1 MMLLAFAD
9 ESALATQ
16 LARELGCELA
26 FVAEHRFP
34 DGEIK
39 LRLPPALPDHVI
51 VLRGLQQPNDRLVQL
66 LLTAKTARTLGAR
79 RLTLASPYLAYMRQD
94 IAFQPGEAISQRIV
108 VGFLGDLFERVLTID
123 PHLHRIA
130 SLDQVMHGAKGVA
143 LTAAPLLGRWIAAQ
157 WPADAPPLLVG
168 PDEEAEQWVRAAGDA
183 TGLNGVICRKTRR
196 GDRDVSV
203 ELPGD
208 DITGREVVII
218 DDVAST
224 GHTLVQATR
233 ALQARG
239 VAAIDVAVVHGLFG
253 GDAIERLKAAGVRRV
268 WSTDAVPHASNVIS
282 VAPLLAAAIADCT

>member
-1 MMLLAFAD
+1 MLLAFAD
-9 ESALATQ
+9 EHALATQ

-39 LRLPPALPDHVI
+39 LTLPPALPEHVV
-51 VLRGLQQPNDRLVQL
+51 VLRGLQQPNERLVQL
-66 LLTAKTARTLGAR
+66 LLTATTARTLGAR

-108 VGFLGDLFERVLTID
+108 VGFLGDLFERVVTID

-130 SLDQVMHGAKGVA
+130 SLDEVMHGAKGVA

-157 WPADAPPLLVG
+157 WPATTPPLLVG
-168 PDEEAEQWVRAAGDA
+168 PDEEAGQWVRAAGEA
-183 TGLNGVICRKTRR
+183 SGLKGVVCRKTRR

-203 ELPGD
+203 ELPDD
-208 DITGREVVII
+208 DIAGREVVII

-224 GHTLVQATR
+224 GHTLLQAAR
-233 ALQARG
+233 ALRERG
-239 VAAIDVAVVHGLFG
+239 VAAIDVAVIHGLFG
-253 GDAIERLKAAGVRRV
+253 GDAIERLKGAGVRRV
-268 WSTDAVPHASNVIS
+268 WSTDAIPHPSNVIS
-282 VAPLLAAAIADCT
+282 VAPLLAAAIADCA

>member
-1 MMLLAFAD
+1 MLLAFAD
-9 ESALATQ
+9 EHALATQ

-39 LRLPPALPDHVI
+39 LKLPPALPDHVI

-79 RLTLASPYLAYMRQD
+79 RLTLVSPYLAYMRQD

-108 VGFLGDLFERVLTID
+108 VGFLGDLFERMVTID

-130 SLDQVMHGAKGVA
+130 SLDEVMHGAKGLA

-157 WPADAPPLLVG
+157 WPADSPPLLVG
-168 PDEEAEQWVRAAGDA
+168 PDEEAEQWVRAAGEA
-183 TGLNGVICRKTRR
+183 TGLKGVICRKTRR

-208 DITGREVVII
+208 DIAGREVVII

-224 GHTLVQATR
+224 GHTLVQAAH

-239 VAAIDVAVVHGLFG
+239 VAGIDVAVVHGLFG

-268 WSTDAVPHASNVIS
+268 WSTDAIPHASNVIS
-282 VAPLLAAAIADCT
+282 VAPLLAVAIADCT